1 MFTSSSSNEEVERVD
16 AIESESEP
24 LESCLRMANV
34 CGGGGE
40 RNKYRCVWKWIEE
53 GGL

>member
-24 LESCLRMANV
+24 LERCLRMANV